1 MAKTGNKILQ
11 TCYNISMSFIRQ
23 FKTKSG
29 ATGVQV
35 CTKCHGTIIRTVHVG
50 SAKSNGELRLLIKQ
64 AEEIIKKEK
73 TPLFN
78 LDDYL
83 TEVPLA
89 DNLDE
94 AVESENRKKRK
105 KQKKKNS

>member
-1 MAKTGNKILQ
+1 
-11 TCYNISMSFIRQ
+11 MSFIRQ

-29 ATGVQV
+29 ATGIQV
-35 CTKCHGTIIRTVHVG
+35 CTKCHGTVIRTVHVG

-83 TEVPLA
+83 AEVPLS
-89 DNLDE
+89 NNSDE
-94 AVESENRKKRK
+94 VIKDKDCK
-105 KQKKKNS
+105 KQKI